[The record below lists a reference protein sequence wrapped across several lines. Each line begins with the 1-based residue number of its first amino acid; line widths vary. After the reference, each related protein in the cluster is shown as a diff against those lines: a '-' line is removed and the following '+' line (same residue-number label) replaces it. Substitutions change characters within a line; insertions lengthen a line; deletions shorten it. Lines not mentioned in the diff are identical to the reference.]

1 MFVLERKTW
10 KIIKFAVTRA
20 GSSKYQFIFPL
31 SYATPATLM
40 EITTP
45 GEKPLQAIAIMGRE
59 RQTGSPVC
67 AENTN

>member
-10 KIIKFAVTRA
+10 KIIKFAVTRT

-31 SYATPATLM
+31 SYATPVTLM

-45 GEKPLQAIAIMGRE
+45 G
-59 RQTGSPVC
+59 
-67 AENTN
+67 